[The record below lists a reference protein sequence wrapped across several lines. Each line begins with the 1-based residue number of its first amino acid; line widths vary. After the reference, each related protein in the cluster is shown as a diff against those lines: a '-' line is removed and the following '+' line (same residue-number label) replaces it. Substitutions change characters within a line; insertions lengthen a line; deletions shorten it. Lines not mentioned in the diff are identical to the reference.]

1 MTEDMYKNSALMT
14 IVKHYLSMTPS
25 EIDLLSDKEK
35 ELINHYKDHICIK

>member
-1 MTEDMYKNSALMT
+1 MIEDMYKNSALMT

-35 ELINHYKDHICIK
+35 ELINHYKEHICTK